1 MLLSKNDILKA
12 RDFKLREVKVPQWG
26 GSVMIKT
33 LSSKDKGA
41 FEQKTTTENLDLS
54 KIMAEYASLIICDE
68 DGNRLFS
75 REDIDELS
83 EKSASALELVFNE
96 GRDLNN
102 FTEEDLEAL
111 AGN

>member
-1 MLLSKNDILKA
+1 MLLTKSKILNAK
-12 RDFKLREVKVPQWG
+12 DFKLREVEVPQWG

-33 LSSKDKGA
+33 LSSFDKGL
-41 FEQKTTTENLDLS
+41 FEQKTSGANLDLS
-54 KIMAEYASLIICDE
+54 TIMAEYAAMIICDE
-68 DGNRLFS
+68 KGNRLFTA
-75 REDIDELS
+75 EDVMELAG
-83 EKSASALELVFNE
+83 KSAFALEHIFNE